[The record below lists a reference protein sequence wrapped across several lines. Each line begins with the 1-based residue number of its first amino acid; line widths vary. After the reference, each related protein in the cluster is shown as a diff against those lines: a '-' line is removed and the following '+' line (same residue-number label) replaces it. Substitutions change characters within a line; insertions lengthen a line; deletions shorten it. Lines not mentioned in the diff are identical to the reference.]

1 MEKKNRKVKFKVRK
15 SENRIM
21 LAFLLNL
28 FFTFVEIFGS
38 VVTGSVTIMSDAVH
52 DFGDCIALAMA
63 WRMEKLSKRPANERY
78 QFGYRRFSVVAG
90 LVNNMILL
98 VGGVVLIVASVQRF
112 FHPRAIDGRGML
124 VFAVFGILVN
134 GAAMLLTARGK
145 NINEKTISMHMLED
159 VLTWVTVFLVG
170 IVMCFY
176 ELPVLDSLLSMAM
189 TLVIFAGVFKSLKK
203 IIAIITV
210 RSPLEL
216 RDYRRLKERIDGL
229 NEVGVLEELC
239 LFTMDGEDKNAEVC
253 MVVYEEIAAEDM
265 MGLFSKVK
273 KCCEEYGIGRTVIQV
288 RYEVNTGDENEG

>member
-1 MEKKNRKVKFKVRK
+1 MRKKNRKEKFRVRT
-15 SENRIM
+15 SENRI
-21 LAFLLNL
+21 LVAFLLNL
-28 FFTFVEIFGS
+28 VFTFVEMFGS
-38 VVTGSVTIMSDAVH
+38 VLTGSVTIMSDAVH

-90 LVNNMILL
+90 LVNNIILL

-112 FHPRAIDGRGML
+112 FHPRMIDGRGML

-134 GAAMLLTARGK
+134 GTAMLLTARGK

-159 VLTWVTVFLVG
+159 VLTWVTVFCVG

-189 TLVIFAGVFKSLKK
+189 TLVIFAGVFRNLKK
-203 IIAIITV
+203 ITAIITV

-216 RDYRRLKERIDGL
+216 HEYRELKERIDRL

-239 LFTMDGEDKNAEVC
+239 LYTMDGEDKNAEVC
-253 MVVYEEIAAEDM
+253 LVVYEEIGTEDM
-265 MGLFSKVK
+265 MQLFSRVK
-273 KCCEEYGIGRTVIQV
+273 TCCEESGIGRTVIQV
-288 RYEVNTGDENEG
+288 RYEGSVTGENEG